1 VPSSTDVSSTTKQEA
16 GKLADTATGQTR
28 DVAATAKGAVTEVA
42 GTAREQ
48 AGEVVNTATSH
59 AQDLLGQ
66 AKDAF
71 GTESDELVKRLA
83 VNIRR
88 LAGDLANMADLKGTP
103 GSPANTIVSE
113 VGERA
118 GGLASLLESRGT
130 QGLIAEAQSY
140 ARRRPGVFLLG
151 AAGAG
156 LFAGRLTRALKAGPP
171 PTSTSTPTS
180 TTDTAAL
187 NLPPTTGPLDPS
199 IARP

>member
-1 VPSSTDVSSTTKQEA
+1 MTSSTDVSSTTKQEA
-16 GKLADTATGQTR
+16 SKVTDTATQQTR
-28 DVAATAKGAVTEVA
+28 DVASTAKDAATEVA

-48 AGEVVNTATSH
+48 ASEVVNSATSH

-66 AKDAF
+66 AKDAV
-71 GTESDELVKRLA
+71 GSESDELVKRLA

-103 GSPANTIVSE
+103 GSPANAIVSE
-113 VGERA
+113 VGARA
-118 GGLASLLESRGT
+118 GGLASLLESQGT

-156 LFAGRLTRALKAGPP
+156 LLAGRFTRALKAGPP
-171 PTSTSTPTS
+171 TGPGVGSTTSTDMSAT
-180 TTDTAAL
+180 